1 MIIGT
6 DGGRDSNVRSACNV
20 TFQQQCQGQV
30 ARQKSSR
37 FRVAGRDEFGASSFI
52 RTWVDAKKITWDTW
66 DSAWRREG
74 IRMFV
79 SLEIMLNGNLESQ
92 AIFMSIANVV
102 FQSGI
107 VRVI

>member
-1 MIIGT
+1 
-6 DGGRDSNVRSACNV
+6 
-20 TFQQQCQGQV
+20 
-30 ARQKSSR
+30 
-37 FRVAGRDEFGASSFI
+37 
-52 RTWVDAKKITWDTW
+52 
-66 DSAWRREG
+66 
-74 IRMFV
+74 MFV